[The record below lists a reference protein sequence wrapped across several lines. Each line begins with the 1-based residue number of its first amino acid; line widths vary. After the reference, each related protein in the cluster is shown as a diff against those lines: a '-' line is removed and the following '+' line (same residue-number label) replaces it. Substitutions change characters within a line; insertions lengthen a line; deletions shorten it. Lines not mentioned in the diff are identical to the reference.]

1 MSTKEPLT
9 KTNTLYNWKNTGY
22 FLLLFYGDI
31 HIVHSKYIFRYAHTE
46 DCDED
51 FFSENWKAKFPHVD
65 IAFVVRPLDAYT
77 IENIGTIIPYAIR
90 KQSHK
95 ICLFDTT
102 QSTKLDLKEKYIVE
116 SVDLTR
122 NDMEI
127 DEATYSHIKSYSSP
141 RSKNSKYTFIVKK
154 SKRIR
159 APTEEAPTEE
169 AHMVNIFENSKSPV
183 KVGKDIVTLQK
194 NPNSEKE
201 DKIYEYLFLG
211 VQFYNEEFVKKL
223 AEATMESLKS
233 SQARFNAWND
243 VLNDTETLEEQI
255 RRKRKDTE
263 FGKLIERH
271 GELIKE
277 DEAAKNVANLQAQY
291 DKFSED
297 PLSYCIQLNTS
308 SLPVVQLKISKRLFP
323 SNNDWWDDFLDE
335 AYEPKLEDL
344 KKYDDERKKGGNSS
358 KNKTKKRKSKRR
370 SKKGKKTN
378 RRKYNH
384 TI

>member
-9 KTNTLYNWKNTGY
+9 KTNTLYNWKDTGY

-46 DCDED
+46 DCDKD
-51 FFSENWKAKFPHVD
+51 FLSEKWKVDFSDGVN
-65 IAFVVRPLDAYT
+65 IAFVVMHLDAYT
-77 IENIGTIIPYAIR
+77 IENIGTIIPSAIR
-90 KQSHK
+90 KQGHT
-95 ICLFDTT
+95 ICWFDTT

-127 DEATYSHIKSYSSP
+127 DEETYSELIRYS
-141 RSKNSKYTFIVKK
+141 NSISEDLTHKFIVKK
-154 SKRIR
+154 SKSISS
-159 APTEEAPTEE
+159 PIEE
-169 AHMVNIFENSKSPV
+169 AHIVNIFKGSIFPV
-183 KVGKDIVTLQK
+183 KVRKDEVTLQN
-194 NPNSEKE
+194 NPNSAKE
-201 DKIYEYLFLG
+201 LKTYEYLFLG
-211 VQFYNEEFVKKL
+211 VQFYNEQFFKKL
-223 AEATMESLKS
+223 VEATMESLTS
-233 SQARFNAWND
+233 SQERFNAWK
-243 VLNDTETLEEQI
+243 I
-255 RRKRKDTE
+255 RRKREDTE

-291 DKFSED
+291 DKFSKD
-297 PLSYCIQLNTS
+297 PLSYCIQLNKS